1 MAEPPKN
8 GVQKVVF
15 VTESEVELTLP
26 HSMHVHVV
34 NGWPHIEIPMY
45 ISEMLKWLTNLEIFH
60 ISLYYLFNKLD
71 WNDLQ
76 EFVT

>member
-1 MAEPPKN
+1 MREIQNSTRVKIFLAGFLEW
-8 GVQKVVF
+8 F
-15 VTESEVELTLP
+15 RF
-26 HSMHVHVV
+26 